1 MTLTGGCSSPSCGS
15 SRVSCSSCVST
26 NTDTWTPRQSRV
38 PSRVRFPRPVMRTG
52 PQWQSTRKVESG
64 RGPLRVRSGLD
75 RTRTANTA
83 RRAAAH
89 RESETRPQCTAVGTV
104 HAVFIFII
112 ISFRSSTYNCV
123 HTTRTLKRCAVR
135 GRFLLAQDAT
145 ETYATVN
152 ANHDANT
159 QRNGATHPQRGVTNS
174 RPNTGSCAHGAT
186 KHSTVPILYRPCGAL
201 PWRQPTGPA
210 QESL

>member
-1 MTLTGGCSSPSCGS
+1 MWFVRIVVCVAAGAQERGEGARARRPSRRGGDVTLTGGCSSPSCGS

-123 HTTRTLKRCAVR
+123 HTTRTLKRCAAR

-145 ETYATVN
+145 ETQYE
-152 ANHDANT
+152 D
-159 QRNGATHPQRGVTNS
+159 RG
-174 RPNTGSCAHGAT
+174 RPHASSSKRLQQTIETG
-186 KHSTVPILYRPCGAL
+186 
-201 PWRQPTGPA
+201 
-210 QESL
+210 